1 MTVLRIE
8 RILAPNPGV
17 FTLEGTNTWIV
28 GEGRSIVIDPGP
40 DDDGHLDE
48 IARAAGAVEAVIVTH
63 DHEDHASGASRLAAL
78 VRAPLHAFRLEGAS
92 HLRDGQTINAGPVSI
107 VALHTPGHSSDHVVF
122 HLPQE
127 GALFTGDAVLGRGT
141 SFIDPPD
148 GDLVAYLRSLK
159 RMRDLGPR
167 TLYPG
172 HGPVVLD
179 ADTKLGEYIDHR
191 AEREGQIVDAIAG
204 GARTISQQVSII
216 YGAYPPEVHTLAARS
231 ILSHLLKLEAE
242 GRVVRSGKGDDA
254 TWEPIVPREC
264 ARCGR
269 PVKGRARYCST
280 CSLVILQEGAGT

>member
-28 GEGRSIVIDPGP
+28 GDDPSIVIDPGP
-40 DDDGHLDE
+40 DDAGHLDE

-78 VRAPLHAFRLEGAS
+78 VGAPLYAFRLEGAG
-92 HLRDGQTINAGPVSI
+92 HLRDGQTIDAGRVSV

-122 HLPQE
+122 HLRQE
-127 GALFTGDAVLGRGT
+127 RALFTGDAVLGRGT

-148 GDLVAYLRSLK
+148 GDLAAYLRSLK
-159 RMRDLGPR
+159 RMRDLGSR

-179 ADTKLGEYIDHR
+179 ADAKLGEYIHHR
-191 AEREGQIVDAIAG
+191 AEREGQVVDAIAG
-204 GARTISQQVSII
+204 GARTIDQLVSII
-216 YGAYPPEVHTLAARS
+216 YDAYPPEVHALAARS

-242 GRVVRSGKGDDA
+242 GRVVRSGRGDDA
-254 TWEPIVPREC
+254 NWEPIVPREC

-280 CSLVILQEGAGT
+280 CSLVILQEGAGA